1 MMCEGRLSVEG
12 LLGMHITVVRQ
23 HAPLNTVFSF
33 CMELLLPSVSVS
45 VSFLIAG
52 KKDNDWSG
60 GGSGAGGAGSNWGD
74 PRDPRSDPRG
84 MDPRDPRDP
93 RSIGA
98 VDPRDMRPD
107 PRDARSGMMDPREHM
122 RSVLDPMRGDVGLRD
137 PRDIRGMGD
146 LRGSEV
152 LRADPRGISGR
163 LNGGSDAGMW
173 GQPPQPPHHHAPHHQ
188 QSQPPGKMVGPG
200 GVSGSG
206 WYFQKVLHIRYINPE
221 F

>member
-1 MMCEGRLSVEG
+1 M
-12 LLGMHITVVRQ
+12 
-23 HAPLNTVFSF
+23 
-33 CMELLLPSVSVS
+33 
-45 VSFLIAG
+45 IAG
-52 KKDNDWSG
+52 KKENDWSG
-60 GGSGAGGAGSNWGD
+60 GGGGGGGGSGTGGAASNWGDPRD

-84 MDPRDPRDP
+84 IDPRDPRDP

-98 VDPRDMRPD
+98 VDPREMRAD
-107 PRDARSGMMDPREHM
+107 PRDARSGMMDPRDHM

-146 LRGSEV
+146 LRGGEV

-200 GVSGSG
+200 TVSGSG
-206 WYFQKVLHIRYINPE
+206 
-221 F
+221 

>member
-1 MMCEGRLSVEG
+1 MCVWSVQSALRFLYLVNCFPSDFM
-12 LLGMHITVVRQ
+12 LLFLFT
-23 HAPLNTVFSF
+23 
-33 CMELLLPSVSVS
+33 
-45 VSFLIAG
+45 LIAG
-52 KKDNDWSG
+52 KKENDWSG
-60 GGSGAGGAGSNWGD
+60 GGSGAGGAASNWGD
-74 PRDPRSDPRG
+74 PRDPRTDPRG
-84 MDPRDPRDP
+84 IDPRDPRDP

-98 VDPRDMRPD
+98 VDPRDMRAD
-107 PRDARSGMMDPREHM
+107 PRDARSGMMDPRDHM

-146 LRGSEV
+146 LRGGEV
-152 LRADPRGISGR
+152 LRTDPRGISGR

-206 WYFQKVLHIRYINPE
+206 
-221 F
+221 